1 MTIKQIFLAITLCIV
16 MGFAQAQT
24 MKLTPNDFV
33 DAADESKNYVVL
45 NFPGKSQQELYK
57 AVLKFANS
65 VYNRP
70 EKVITKVEGEQIVLD
85 AMEKQVTS
93 WGRLRKDL
101 DFFYKITMDFKDGR
115 MRFSPNYKYL
125 EGYDGI
131 EYPLVKKSNLWVK
144 TAMFNTGGK
153 VRREAAQQD
162 LEKFI
167 NDFIVAIANS
177 INSSKTND
185 NW

>member
-70 EKVITKVEGEQIVLD
+70 EKVITKVEGGQIVLD

-93 WGRLRKDL
+93 
-101 DFFYKITMDFKDGR
+101 
-115 MRFSPNYKYL
+115 
-125 EGYDGI
+125 
-131 EYPLVKKSNLWVK
+131 
-144 TAMFNTGGK
+144 
-153 VRREAAQQD
+153 
-162 LEKFI
+162 
-167 NDFIVAIANS
+167 
-177 INSSKTND
+177 
-185 NW
+185 

>member
-1 MTIKQIFLAITLCIV
+1 M
-16 MGFAQAQT
+16 MGFAHAQT

-33 DAADESKNYVVL
+33 DAGDESKNYVVL

-65 VYNRP
+65 IYNRP
-70 EKVITKVEGEQIVLD
+70 EKVITKVEGEQIVID
-85 AMEKQVTS
+85 AMEKKVTS
-93 WGRLRKDL
+93 WGRGNDL

-115 MRFSPNYKYL
+115 MRFSPSYKYL
-125 EGYDGI
+125 ENYNGI
-131 EYPLVKKSNLWVK
+131 AYPLVKKSNLWVK
-144 TAMFNTGGK
+144 TALFDTSGR
-153 VRREAAQQD
+153 VRSEAAQQE

-167 NDFIVAIANS
+167 NNYIAAIANN